1 MLRSGYRTSKPD
13 ADVIFFIATEAHA
26 TTRKN
31 IHKQLYPSAFFRVL
45 PWQKYLSLSDRKNT
59 AFLSS

>member
-13 ADVIFFIATEAHA
+13 ADFIFFIATEAHA
-26 TTRKN
+26 NTRKN
-31 IHKQLYPSAFFRVL
+31 IHKQLYPSVFFRAF